1 MILSRKCTRIQLGS
15 CLDNENFIDVQ
26 RVAGFLPEIF
36 FTNKQMCSKYC
47 SVSKL
52 PQEEMVLMKEES
64 IEPD

>member
-1 MILSRKCTRIQLGS
+1 MILSRNCTRIQGS
-15 CLDNENFIDVQ
+15 CLDNANFIDVQ
-26 RVAGFLPEIF
+26 SVAGFLPEIF
-36 FTNKQMCSKYC
+36 CTNKQVCLEDC

>member
-1 MILSRKCTRIQLGS
+1 MILSRNYTRIQGS
-15 CLDNENFIDVQ
+15 CLDNDNFIDVQ

-36 FTNKQMCSKYC
+36 FTNKQVCSENC

-52 PQEEMVLMKEES
+52 PEEEMVLMKEES